1 MKITDER
8 LIEILNNNNN
18 IITLSDDS
26 GKIDISVISPEPKDN
41 IYNIEVLVQDINFE
55 ESYLLLEVD
64 TTNYNEKFVDVHKS
78 LPDDMGILIKLQ
90 VGEDLE
96 EFNETNMWR
105 SLYYNK

>member
-1 MKITDER
+1 MEITDER

-64 TTNYNEKFVDVHKS
+64 ITHYDEEFSD
-78 LPDDMGILIKLQ
+78 GILIKLQ